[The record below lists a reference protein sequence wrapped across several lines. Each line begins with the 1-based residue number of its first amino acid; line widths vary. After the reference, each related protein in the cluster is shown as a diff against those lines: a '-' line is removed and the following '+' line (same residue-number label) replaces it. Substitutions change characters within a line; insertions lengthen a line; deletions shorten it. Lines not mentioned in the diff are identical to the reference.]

1 LQQGVLNI
9 TVLHPTTRRKMA
21 WVINKQ
27 TPNRQLWWSSPI
39 SGPRRYE
46 YTSHQWRHTRA
57 VDPAATTAATHS
69 NDTTNTLRHALR
81 EELLATTGIDIKE
94 MIS

>member
-1 LQQGVLNI
+1 MESESTYHEIADETLEEIQETLSILETETPLSHFNINPSDIEISLSQGVLK
-9 TVLHPTTRRKMA
+9 LDLSSKGS

-46 YTSHQWRHTRA
+46 YN
-57 VDPAATTAATHS
+57 P
-69 NDTTNTLRHALR
+69 
-81 EELLATTGIDIKE
+81 E
-94 MIS
+94 